1 MLIYWERQV
10 VRGLR
15 GRGQKKMQ
23 PRVGN
28 VAPNYN
34 VIVILVIGMEELR
47 DTNNVD
53 VEESQVGRQY

>member
-1 MLIYWERQV
+1 M